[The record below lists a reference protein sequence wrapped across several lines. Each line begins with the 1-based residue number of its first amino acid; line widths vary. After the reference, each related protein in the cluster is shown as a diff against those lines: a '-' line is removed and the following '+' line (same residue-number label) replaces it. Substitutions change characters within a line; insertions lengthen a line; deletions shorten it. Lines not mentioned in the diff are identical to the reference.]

1 MVERLAH
8 RLVAAAALAAVVFV
22 ATVPPASAGK
32 DCECIADGRR
42 VKEGEVVC
50 LRAGSSDAY
59 LARCEMVL
67 NNTSW
72 KKLQDG
78 CPTTMIDDAA
88 TAMPVAVDIN

>member
-1 MVERLAH
+1 MGAAFFAAGLA
-8 RLVAAAALAAVVFV
+8 VSAPAALA
-22 ATVPPASAGK
+22 GK
-32 DCECIADGRR
+32 NCECIANGKR

-50 LRAGSSDAY
+50 LRVGSGDGY

-78 CPTTMIDDAA
+78 CPTTALDPGLSPAA
-88 TAMPVAVDIN
+88 GLPISLN

>member
-1 MVERLAH
+1 MVP
-8 RLVAAAALAAVVFV
+8 ALAAAGLFT
-22 ATVPPASAGK
+22 AAPTAFAGK
-32 DCECIADGRR
+32 DCECIANGKR

-50 LRAGSSDAY
+50 LRIGSAEGY

-78 CPTTMIDDAA
+78 CPTTALDARLSP
-88 TAMPVAVDIN
+88 AMSRPTSLN

>member
-1 MVERLAH
+1 MVPA
-8 RLVAAAALAAVVFV
+8 LVAAGLAASTPAALA
-22 ATVPPASAGK
+22 GK
-32 DCECIADGRR
+32 NCECIANGKR

-50 LRAGSSDAY
+50 LRIGSAEGY

-78 CPTTMIDDAA
+78 CPTTALDPGLSPPMSLP
-88 TAMPVAVDIN
+88 TSLN